1 MSRRDD
7 WQTRIKAVEREYVAV
22 RIEGHATYRRI
33 LALVVLV
40 PALGFAPAPLP
51 RPIRARPE
59 ADAKRL
65 QGEWDLVEGW
75 SRGKKWE
82 EMVPGSQRLVIT
94 TDGWSLVGGGLRQ
107 EWTARLNPAA
117 TPRAVDLWLVGGDRR
132 QAVWGIYR
140 IDAGKLYFA
149 YEYSSRRRPTS
160 FDTNDGG
167 YLLVFR
173 RR

>member
-1 MSRRDD
+1 
-7 WQTRIKAVEREYVAV
+7 
-22 RIEGHATYRRI
+22 

-51 RPIRARPE
+51 RPNRARAE

-65 QGEWDLVEGW
+65 QGEWDLVEVW

-82 EMVPGSQRLVIT
+82 EIVPGNQGLVIT
-94 TDGWSLVGGGLRQ
+94 TDGWSLVGGGRRQ

-117 TPRAVDLWLVGGDRR
+117 TPRAVDLWPVGHRR
-132 QAVWGIYR
+132 QAVWCIYR
-140 IDAGKLYFA
+140 IEAGKLYFA
-149 YEYSSRRRPTS
+149 YEYSSRMRPTS
-160 FDTNDGG
+160 FDTNEGG